1 MKLQMQM
8 LMQNVSVAAAIMFGR
23 ERPQAGILI
32 ETPPSLQV
40 DLQNDVHFAEL
51 RNKVW

>member
-1 MKLQMQM
+1 MKLQTLIQK
-8 LMQNVSVAAAIMFGR
+8 VSVAAAIMFGR

-32 ETPPSLQV
+32 ETPPSPQIH
-40 DLQNDVHFAEL
+40 LQNDVHFAEL